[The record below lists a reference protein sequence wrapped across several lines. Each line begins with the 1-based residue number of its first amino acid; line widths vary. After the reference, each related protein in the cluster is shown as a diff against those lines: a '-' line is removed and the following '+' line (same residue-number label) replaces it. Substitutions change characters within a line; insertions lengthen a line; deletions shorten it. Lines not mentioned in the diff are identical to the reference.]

1 MSRARRAASRFVS
14 LATTNHTVERRTW
27 RAPRD
32 RGDER
37 SSRVRRVPSIRD
49 WPPFVGHESPSM
61 RGRTLLLYCVRVGRR
76 ARARLALVV
85 APRLDRDRRAPGRAV
100 RGPGLAA
107 AGTTTQTTVA
117 CCVARAEGGG
127 GEGGAR
133 APSRSSVAACH
144 PLVPSSRSSR
154 VAAGAIHIYIY
165 LYVSVLT
172 CQGKR

>member
-1 MSRARRAASRFVS
+1 
-14 LATTNHTVERRTW
+14 
-27 RAPRD
+27 
-32 RGDER
+32 
-37 SSRVRRVPSIRD
+37 
-49 WPPFVGHESPSM
+49 M
-61 RGRTLLLYCVRVGRR
+61 RGRTLLLYRARVGRR

-133 APSRSSVAACH
+133 APSRSSVAARH

-165 LYVSVLT
+165 YIYIYVCIRFDLPRQALITARSCKRMYVYICMYPFYLLRQALT
-172 CQGKR
+172 TARSCKRMYIYIYIYILHIYSKRCHI